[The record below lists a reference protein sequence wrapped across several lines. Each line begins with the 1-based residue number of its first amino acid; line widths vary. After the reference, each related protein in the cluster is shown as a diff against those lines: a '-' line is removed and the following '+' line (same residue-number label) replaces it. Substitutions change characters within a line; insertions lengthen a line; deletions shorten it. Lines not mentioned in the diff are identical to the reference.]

1 MERTFSF
8 EARAVVPTTHGFT
21 SAIPSA
27 GSISTTAT
35 STTKGT
41 AARKG
46 AIQLDPSE
54 PKIKYEQVKIKYAS
68 DSDLRNPKRS
78 ASVPPNAARNHTNPP
93 NNPVKLPACSTGKFN
108 VSCRYRAN
116 EANAA

>member
-8 EARAVVPTTHGFT
+8 DARAVVPTTHGFT

-41 AARKG
+41 AARNG
-46 AIQLDPSE
+46 AIQLDPNE
-54 PKIKYEQVKIKYAS
+54 PKIKYES
-68 DSDLRNPKRS
+68 DSDLRNPRRS

>member
-8 EARAVVPTTHGFT
+8 QARPVVPTTHGFP

-27 GSISTTAT
+27 GSISTPAT

-54 PKIKYEQVKIKYAS
+54 PKIKYEPVKIKYAT

-78 ASVPPNAARNHTNPP
+78 ASVTPNAPRNRTKPP
-93 NNPVKLPACSTGKFN
+93 NNPVTLPACSTGKFN